1 MSRASS
7 PLRDAMI
14 FVVGAR
20 RSGTNWLQRIL
31 AAHPAVAAIPSE
43 TYLFSRGIK
52 QLAERFH
59 HGVLGS
65 PGTSFVYMDREDML
79 DALRDLC
86 DRVFLPF
93 LRAAPGATRLVERT
107 PEHGT
112 AVDTIGA
119 VYPDAHIVHIIRDGR
134 DVARSLLSM
143 GWESAPKTLE
153 DAALE
158 WRTSVESADAAGA
171 PLDRY
176 HAFFYE
182 RMLAD
187 PTAEVT
193 ALYERLGLDASA
205 PVVEAALAE
214 AGVRY
219 NQDLNA
225 PAIEAGKWRA
235 TYSDEDLATFMRV
248 AGASL
253 ARLGYDTAAMPAPRE
268 QEPRGRPDRAVVS
281 RRTANREILRRVREG
296 QRRLDEVVAAINT
309 GRPERITPMTAKAV
323 SVRFVSPDRQWKGRG
338 SEAWERLLDELRTD
352 PAVRGRQVAGELYTG
367 VPTLTAV
374 MTFEDGTGGRDLRI
388 VLVSVEGER
397 ITGFTYHQIPVR
409 S

>member
-1 MSRASS
+1 
-7 PLRDAMI
+7 MI

-20 RSGTNWLQRIL
+20 RSGTNWLQRIV
-31 AAHPAVAAIPSE
+31 AAHPDVAAVPSE

-65 PGTSFVYMDREDML
+65 PGTSFVYMDYEEML

-93 LRAAPGATRLVERT
+93 LRAGPGASRLVERT
-107 PEHGT
+107 PEHTT

-119 VYPDAHIVHIIRDGR
+119 VYPDAHIVHIVRDGR

-153 DAALE
+153 EAAEE

-171 PLDRY
+171 SLDRY
-176 HAFFYE
+176 HTVFYE

-187 PTAEVT
+187 PLEHVT
-193 ALYERLGLDASA
+193 ALYERLGLQASA
-205 PVVEAALAE
+205 DLVEAALTE
-214 AGVRY
+214 AGVKY
-219 NQDLNA
+219 NVDLDS
-225 PAIEAGKWRA
+225 PTIEAGKWRS
-235 TYSDEDLATFMRV
+235 TYTDADLATFMRV
-248 AGASL
+248 AGTSL
-253 ARLGYDTAAMPAPRE
+253 VRLGYNTSAKPASRE
-268 QEPRGRPDRAVVS
+268 ATPPVRPDRAAQK
-281 RRTANREILRRVREG
+281 RRSANREILRRVREG
-296 QRRLDEVVAAINT
+296 QRRLDEIVSAINT
-309 GRPERITPMTAKAV
+309 AHPERITPMIGKAV
-323 SVRFVSPDRQWKGRG
+323 SVRFLSPDRPWKGRG
-338 SEAWERLLDELRTD
+338 REAWDRLVVEMGAD
-352 PAVRGRQVAGELYTG
+352 PAPRGRQVAGELYTG

-374 MTFEDGTGGRDLRI
+374 MIFEDAAGRRDLRI

-397 ITGFTYHQIPVR
+397 ITGFTYQQIPIR
-409 S
+409 D